1 MRGNKLFRLTV
12 AACYWALCPTLSV
25 ASHTSVEV
33 RFDEPLSGKVTHF
46 EIQGLLNT
54 ARAVRGLESEPA
66 LLWLNAVVPAEWG
79 PDLRLGLHVIEAETL
94 AVLDRIPDLSADQ
107 HTDGEHRLGSQKESW
122 TVIRDAWYPSVSVK
136 SAGSGFVHSQ
146 PVTSLAWCPFRYNP
160 ALGTL
165 IVIRRALVTIVGTDG
180 VAPSPVD
187 GEPLPALPNI
197 NDLALARL
205 RSTPPRLTPPPVTPG
220 LISPPSWS
228 LPADPPLGVEYI
240 LITGAAYREVVMPL
254 VHWKAVRGVDAGIAS
269 VEAIKASYPGI
280 DAAESI
286 REYLKAA
293 YAAGAQWVLLA
304 GDETV
309 VPTRYAYAGYQAAP
323 SDAYNLH
330 ICDLYYAELDGNWD
344 ADGDGIYGEYFGDAG
359 ELYGELFVG
368 RLPFSDPVEAA
379 IIVDKII
386 RYEQGPSD
394 GSYLSRALS
403 VASDQMRD
411 WDNGVGQQTIVAGS
425 MPTGWAHDSQTM
437 IEQPSGDSPS
447 PYSPEPT
454 SLPSLIASGFG
465 WVNYFVHGRADGVIV
480 RAPGYTNIPQSYVW
494 TYGSSG
500 DGHGHF
506 NEMPPHQFPGIHLSI
521 GCDHGG
527 FDMDTPPFA
536 PGYHESVAE
545 RLLFTPDG
553 GAVAFVGQSRW
564 GWVATSYKLI
574 QTFYDLLN
582 DPGVANHLG
591 VYQSLAKVAF
601 PQYRDINYSNNLY
614 GDPETPA
621 WKDVPREWSVT
632 GPTTFGGYDDA
643 WVVEAIGGSGPVEGA
658 VATVAIGDSV
668 WIIGTTDGS
677 GKVAASLNLPPA
689 WDAVLTVWKE
699 GFRAYVDTVPYT
711 IITDIKDGNNDA
723 LAPVQGLSN
732 FPNPFNPST
741 RLRFALGRPG
751 AVRLDVFDVL
761 GRHVATLLDESLD
774 SGDFEIEFDGRDAG
788 GHSLASGMYFARLQ
802 SADGTRTRAMVLLR

>member
-1 MRGNKLFRLTV
+1 MRGNKLFRLAV
-12 AACYWALCPTLSV
+12 AACCWALYPTFSD

-33 RFDEPLSGKVTHF
+33 RFDEPLSGMVTHF

-54 ARAVRGLESEPA
+54 AQAVRGLESEPA
-66 LLWLNAVVPAEWG
+66 LPWLNAVVPVEWS
-79 PDLRLGLHVIEAETL
+79 PDLRLGLRVIEAETL
-94 AVLDRIPDLSADQ
+94 AVLDRIPVLPPDE
-107 HTDGEHRLGSQKESW
+107 HTDGEHRAGSRAESP
-122 TVIRDAWYPSVSVK
+122 TLIRDVWYPSVTVK
-136 SAGSGFVHSQ
+136 LAGNGLVHSH

-160 ALGTL
+160 ARGVL
-165 IVIRRALVTIVGTDG
+165 IVTRRALISIVGTDG
-180 VAPSPVD
+180 VSPSPVD
-187 GEPLPALPNI
+187 GEPVASLPNV

-205 RSTPPRLTPPPVTPG
+205 RSTPPRLSPPPLTPG
-220 LISPPSWS
+220 LPSPPTWS
-228 LPADPPLGVEYI
+228 PSSDPPLGVEYV
-240 LITGAAYREVVMPL
+240 LITGAAFREVVMPL
-254 VHWKAVRGVDAGIAS
+254 VRWKAARGVDAGIATI
-269 VEAIKASYPGI
+269 EAITAGYPGI
-280 DAAESI
+280 DAAESV

-309 VPTRYAYAGYQAAP
+309 VPIRYAYAGYQEAP

-330 ICDLYYAELDGNWD
+330 ICDLYYAELDGSWD
-344 ADGDGIYGEYFGDAG
+344 ADGDGIYGEYLGDAPQ
-359 ELYGELFVG
+359 LYGELFVG
-368 RLPFSDPVEAA
+368 RLPFSDPNEAA
-379 IIVDKII
+379 IMVNKII
-386 RYEQGPSD
+386 HYERGPED
-394 GSYLSRALS
+394 GAYLSRALS
-403 VASDQMRD
+403 IATDQMRD
-411 WDNGVGQQTIVAGS
+411 WDNGMGQQTIVDGS
-425 MPTGWAHDSQTM
+425 MPAGWDHDAQSM
-437 IEQPSGDSPS
+437 IEQPSGESPS

-480 RAPGYTNIPQSYVW
+480 RAPGYTNIPRSYVW
-494 TYGSSG
+494 TYGESG

-582 DPGVANHLG
+582 DPGIANHLG
-591 VYQSLAKVAF
+591 VYQSLSKVAF
-601 PQYRDINYSNNLY
+601 PQYRDLNYSNNLY

-621 WKDVPREWSVT
+621 WRDVPRDWSVA

-643 WVVEAIGGSGPVEGA
+643 WVVEAVGESGPVEGA
-658 VATVAIGDSV
+658 VATVTIGDSV
-668 WIIGTTDGS
+668 WMIGATDAS
-677 GKVAASLNLPPA
+677 GRVAAALNLPPA

-699 GFRAYVDTVPYT
+699 GYRAYVDTVPYT
-711 IITDIKDGNNDA
+711 IITDVKDGDNDA
-723 LAPVQGLSN
+723 PVPIQALSN
-732 FPNPFNPST
+732 YPNPFNPST
-741 RLRFALGRPG
+741 RLRFALGHSGP
-751 AVRLDVFDVL
+751 VRLDVFDVL
-761 GRHVATLLDESLD
+761 GRRVATLLDETLD
-774 SGDFEIEFDGRDAG
+774 RGHFDIEFDGRDSG
-788 GHSLASGMYFARLQ
+788 GRSLASGMYFARLQ